1 SSSSSS
7 SKEGNVI
14 QDLEN
19 ERNRIAVEKKSASE
33 LFRSLLVYRICTIN
47 PLVNVAPK
55 LIHLAER
62 IHCSSPVYWTI
73 RKTFFVQFCGGET
86 AEDCIG
92 TMKEFKGA
100 GIHSILDLAV
110 EADLNED
117 VDASHPTPDETR
129 ELFNKKAD
137 QVAEQIGT
145 SIETASHM
153 PKSFA
158 AVKITSS
165 GSPLLLQQVSSVLTA
180 LQVKFKSMD
189 QDGDGMINK
198 EAFKQLV
205 SMMPGSSSSSSSST
219 LVDDLFWEA
228 DKDQDGLVD
237 WVDWSSTVSL
247 NRDETRQLFRQ
258 ENTDRES
265 GIPGLTPGDVDDYKR
280 LLDRMEKLCRQ
291 GKSKDTRL
299 MLDAEQTYFQPAI
312 DSVAWHL
319 QEQFNRIQDANG
331 PLVYCTYQMYLK
343 GALDRLQQ
351 DVARARR
358 NKYVKAV
365 KMVRGAYMVSER
377 QRAKTLKLED
387 PIHANIEATHASY
400 DAGVEFMLEVMAEEQ
415 DRLRVGQDHEGVSGV
430 LSPQNSPVVLVV
442 ASHNVNSVIRTC
454 ERMQALGLAPQS
466 EVVMFGQLM
475 GMCDQISFTLGQYG
489 YCVYKYIPYGP
500 VQDVIPYLIRRAQE
514 NSSVLGG
521 EGVVVERRQLWE
533 ELKSRL

>member
-1 SSSSSS
+1 MSKHLSAQTTKSKTSSSS
-7 SKEGNVI
+7 SKEGNII

-19 ERNRIAVEKKSASE
+19 ERNRIAVERKSASE

-62 IHCSSPVYWTI
+62 MHCSPPVYWTI

-92 TMKEFKGA
+92 TMKEFKSA

-117 VDASHPTPDETR
+117 EDDSHQTPEETR

-145 SIETASHM
+145 CIETASHM

-158 AVKITSS
+158 AIKITST
-165 GSPLLLQQVSSVLTA
+165 GSPLLLRQVSSVLTA
-180 LQVKFKSMD
+180 LQVRFKSMD
-189 QDGDGMINK
+189 QDGDGKINK
-198 EAFKQLV
+198 EEFRLLL
-205 SMMPGSSSSSSSST
+205 SMMPGGSSGYST
-219 LVDDLFWEA
+219 QDQKSVGPLVDDLFKEA

-247 NRDETRQLFRQ
+247 NRDETRGLFRQ
-258 ENTDRES
+258 ESTDRES
-265 GIPGLTPGDVDDYKR
+265 GIPGLAAGDVEDYKS
-280 LLDRMEKLCRQ
+280 LLDRMKKLCEQ
-291 GKSKDTRL
+291 AKSKGTRL
-299 MLDAEQTYFQPAI
+299 MLDAEQTYFQAAI

-319 QEQFNRIQDANG
+319 QEQFNRTQDVNG

-343 GALDRLQQ
+343 GALGRLQQ

-365 KMVRGAYMVSER
+365 KLVRGAYMVSER
-377 QRAKTLKLED
+377 QRTKTLKLED

-400 DAGVEFMLEVMAEEQ
+400 DAGVDFMLEVMVEEQ
-415 DRLRVGQDHEGVSGV
+415 DRLRVGQDHAGVSGV
-430 LSPQNSPVVLVV
+430 LSPQNSPVVLFV
-442 ASHNVNSVIRTC
+442 ASHNVNSVVRTC
-454 ERMQALGLAPQS
+454 ERMQALKLAPQS

-500 VQDVIPYLIRRAQE
+500 VQDVIPYLIR
-514 NSSVLGG
+514 
-521 EGVVVERRQLWE
+521 
-533 ELKSRL
+533 

>member
-1 SSSSSS
+1 MQSF
-7 SKEGNVI
+7 
-14 QDLEN
+14 
-19 ERNRIAVEKKSASE
+19 KSAG
-33 LFRSLLVYRICTIN
+33 IC
-47 PLVNVAPK
+47 
-55 LIHLAER
+55 
-62 IHCSSPVYWTI
+62 
-73 RKTFFVQFCGGET
+73 
-86 AEDCIG
+86 
-92 TMKEFKGA
+92 
-100 GIHSILDLAV
+100 SILDLAV

-117 VDASHPTPDETR
+117 ADAGHQTPEETR

-145 SIETASHM
+145 CIETASHM

-158 AVKITSS
+158 AIKITST
-165 GSPLLLQQVSSVLTA
+165 GSPLLLRQVSSVLTA

-189 QDGDGMINK
+189 QDGDGKINK
-198 EAFKQLV
+198 EEFKLLV
-205 SMMPGSSSSSSSST
+205 SMMPGSSSSSSRSAQDQKSAGT
-219 LVDDLFWEA
+219 LVDDLFKEA

-247 NRDETRQLFRQ
+247 NRDETRRLFRQ
-258 ENTDRES
+258 ESTDRES
-265 GIPGLTPGDVDDYKR
+265 GIPGLAAGDVEDYKG
-280 LLDRMEKLCRQ
+280 LLDRMEKLCEQ
-291 GKSKDTRL
+291 AKSKDTRL
-299 MLDAEQTYFQPAI
+299 MLDAEQTYFQAAI

-365 KMVRGAYMVSER
+365 KLVRGAYMVSER

-400 DAGVEFMLEVMAEEQ
+400 DAGVAFMLEVMAEEQ
-415 DRLRVGQDHEGVSGV
+415 DRLRAGQGHEGVSGV
-430 LSPQNSPVVLVV
+430 LSPQNSPVVLFV

-454 ERMQALGLAPQS
+454 ERMQALEIAPES
-466 EVVMFGQLM
+466 SVVMFGQLM

-500 VQDVIPYLIRRAQE
+500 IQDVIPYLIR
-514 NSSVLGG
+514 
-521 EGVVVERRQLWE
+521 
-533 ELKSRL
+533 